1 MGQLPPA
8 FLLKSAMCLP
18 DSGKTPADSSSFF
31 SFLFFSF
38 QVSILSLDIFTVHFN
53 SSIYLI

>member
-18 DSGKTPADSSSFF
+18 DSGKTPADTSFF